1 MKISIRTKILSI
13 FLVTSVLSFFFMFL
27 CFNLITSYHIK
38 QESID
43 ALNNASVTADK
54 TALNSAPN
62 PIVESYSSVS
72 SENIKF
78 PDMNID
84 SDSQYSM
91 YPNDEENVYSEEPVL
106 TPIPENTN
114 VQVPDIINDAESP
127 ELKVDTASIA
137 LNLYYSLLD
146 ENNKTVSF
154 FLTDSKNGDLIYPPP
169 EMYEY
174 MEKQNAVFY
183 DKNEIDRLR
192 LYFLD
197 KKLTEPEY
205 IKLDGVDYYT
215 LKKPYSPEVDIVFYK
230 NNQQLKDLIRIINMV
245 LLGLLV
251 LTGTI
256 IVIVVIRLTNGL
268 IFSIE
273 KLCDFAN
280 EIGSGIFKTKNLN
293 LKETELAGLESNMN
307 QMAKRLSEYDVEQ
320 KTFFQNVSH
329 ELKTP
334 LMSIQGYAEGIT
346 AKIFKEQRV
355 VEAADI
361 ILEESEKLSNM
372 VDNILCLS
380 HLDSKDRFE
389 NKSDFDCI
397 EIIEKLLRQLK
408 PIKSSLKLTLRTN
421 EKKFIIN
428 GNSEAFSKAVMN
440 ILINAIRYADK
451 SVNVSCNSHN
461 QTIKIS
467 DDGPG
472 ISEKDMPYIFQRF
485 YKGAGG
491 QSGIGLA
498 IAQTA
503 IKSMNGTITAKN
515 ENGAVFIIKFYKV
528 DNG

>member
-13 FLVTSVLSFFFMFL
+13 FLITAFLSFILMFIS
-27 CFNLITSYHIK
+27 FNIITSYHIK

-43 ALNNASVTADK
+43 ALNKASATADRI
-54 TALNSAPN
+54 AQNFDSN
-62 PIVESYSSVS
+62 FESYSAIY
-72 SENIKF
+72 SENS
-78 PDMNID
+78 NTANTEN
-84 SDSQYSM
+84 
-91 YPNDEENVYSEEPVL
+91 NDENQNTLYSDIEENFDSEIPVK
-106 TPIPENTN
+106 IPENTN
-114 VQVPDIINDAESP
+114 TQPPNFNDGIEMP
-127 ELKVDTASIA
+127 NIEIDTAAIA
-137 LNLYYSLLD
+137 LNLYYNLLD
-146 ENNKTVSF
+146 ENNKTISF
-154 FLTDSKNGDLIYPPP
+154 FLTDSKSGNLIYPPP

-174 MEKQNAVFY
+174 KEKQTAFFY
-183 DKNEIDRLR
+183 DKNEIDKLR
-192 LYFLD
+192 LYFSD
-197 KKLTEPEY
+197 KNPLEPEHT
-205 IKLDGVDYYT
+205 KLDGIDYYT
-215 LKKPYSPEVDIVFYK
+215 LKKSYSQEINIIFYK
-230 NNQQLKDLIRIINMV
+230 NNQQLRDLIRIINMV
-245 LLGLLV
+245 LLGLLFF
-251 LTGTI
+251 TGAVMT
-256 IVIVVIRLTNGL
+256 VVVIKLTNGL
-268 IFSIE
+268 VLSID
-273 KLCDFAN
+273 KLCGFSN
-280 EIGSGIFKTKNLN
+280 EIGNGIFKTKKLN
-293 LKETELAGLESNMN
+293 LKETELSGLESNMN
-307 QMAKRLSEYDVEQ
+307 QMAKRLSEYDAEQ

-334 LMSIQGYAEGIT
+334 LMSIEGYAEGIT
-346 AKIFKEQRV
+346 AKIFKEQKI
-355 VEAADI
+355 VEAADV

-380 HLDSKDRFE
+380 HLDSKDRFA

-397 EIIEKLLRQLK
+397 EILEKLLRQLK
-408 PIKSSLKLTLRTN
+408 PIKSSLKLTLRTD

-428 GNSEAFSKAVMN
+428 GNSEAFSKAVIN